1 MKTEIREL
9 IDEMT
14 DIITC
19 TLDVPA
25 RKYTDQSQLQK
36 AIEDLEGLA
45 KEITNFV
52 VEGYNTPNRTGAPF
66 LVIMVATN

>member
-1 MKTEIREL
+1 MKTETQEL
-9 IDEMT
+9 IEEMT

-66 LVIMVATN
+66 LVFMVAMN

>member
-1 MKTEIREL
+1 MKTEIQEL

-19 TLDVPA
+19 TLDIPA
-25 RKYTDQSQLQK
+25 RKYTDQSQLKK

-45 KEITNFV
+45 KEVTDF
-52 VEGYNTPNRTGAPF
+52 VEGYNTPNRTGAPSF
-66 LVIMVATN
+66 VFMVTMN

>member
-1 MKTEIREL
+1 MKTEIQEL

-14 DIITC
+14 AIITC

-25 RKYTDQSQLQK
+25 RKYTDQSQLKK

-45 KEITNFV
+45 KEVTEFV

-66 LVIMVATN
+66 FVFMVTMN

>member
-1 MKTEIREL
+1 MKTEIQEL

-19 TLDVPA
+19 TLDIPA
-25 RKYTDQSQLQK
+25 RKYTDQSQLKK

-45 KEITNFV
+45 KEVTDFV
-52 VEGYNTPNRTGAPF
+52 VEGYNTPNRTGASF
-66 LVIMVATN
+66 FIFMVTMN

>member
-1 MKTEIREL
+1 MKTEVQEV

-25 RKYTDQSQLQK
+25 RKYTDRSQLQK
-36 AIEDLEGLA
+36 AIKDLEGLA
-45 KEITNFV
+45 KEVTDFV
-52 VEGYNTPNRTGAPF
+52 VEGYNTSNWTGAPF
-66 LVIMVATN
+66 FVFMVTMN

>member
-1 MKTEIREL
+1 MKTETQEL
-9 IDEMT
+9 IEEMT

-45 KEITNFV
+45 KEVTDFV
-52 VEGYNTPNRTGAPF
+52 VEGYNTPNRTGVPF
-66 LVIMVATN
+66 LVFMVTMN